1 MIKYIFFILFV
12 GLPGF
17 CGAQKKPAAVVKP
30 ATAVKPAAPA
40 VKPATTAVKAP
51 DTVKPAPV
59 VAKPAIAL
67 GGQPNGQAVE
77 RAGRGFDYWVL
88 LPVLLV
94 IAGGVVVWRRMD
106 AMKEELRSRKRELR
120 SFTEN
125 YGKGGGS
132 GAGTRVMLDRRELEK
147 ALGDSKLLMELT
159 TAVSKL
165 QQQVAQL
172 EGRKVR
178 AAEPVRGKP
187 VMTAVPATVAGAP
200 AAAPAAVPA
209 DVFYMAGPV
218 NNYFPNSAKSLT
230 KDNTVYRFKLSANQQ
245 EAEYELHTQ
254 GAPIMEIVQLAESYI
269 KAACDEEN
277 LPGNPVKNIITKRV
291 GQAILEGDKWVIKR
305 KALIRYE

>member
-1 MIKYIFFILFV
+1 MSRKFLIVMFLV
-12 GLPGF
+12 LPGF
-17 CGAQKKPAAVVKP
+17 CWAQKKPAVVVKSV
-30 ATAVKPAAPA
+30 AKAA
-40 VKPATTAVKAP
+40 

-59 VAKPAIAL
+59 AAPVVAKPVVAL
-67 GGQPNGQAVE
+67 GGQPNGQVAE
-77 RAGRGFDYWVL
+77 RGGRGFDLWVL
-88 LPVLLV
+88 LPVVLV
-94 IAGGVVVWRRMD
+94 IGFGVVVWRRMD
-106 AMKEELRSRKRELR
+106 AMKDELRSRKRELR

-125 YGKGGGS
+125 YGKAGG
-132 GAGTRVMLDRRELEK
+132 AALRPAVVDRREVEK
-147 ALGDSKLLMELT
+147 ILVDSKVLMELKQ
-159 TAVSKL
+159 AVGKL
-165 QQQVAQL
+165 QQQVAQM
-172 EGRKVR
+172 EQRKGKVV
-178 AAEPVRGKP
+178 EPVKVKP
-187 VMTAVPATVAGAP
+187 VV
-200 AAAPAAVPA
+200 AAATLGVAAS

-277 LPGNPVKNIITKRV
+277 LPGNPVKNILTKRS

>member
-1 MIKYIFFILFV
+1 MGRNFLIVVLLA
-12 GLPGF
+12 LPGL
-17 CGAQKKPAAVVKP
+17 CGAQRGGPG
-30 ATAVKPAAPA
+30 
-40 VKPATTAVKAP
+40 KAGARK
-51 DTVKPAPV
+51 DTVKQVVTDTAKKVPV

-67 GGQPNGQAVE
+67 GGQPNGQGVE
-77 RAGRGFDYWVL
+77 RGGRGFDYWVL
-88 LPVLLV
+88 LPILMV

-106 AMKEELRSRKRELR
+106 RMKEELRSRRRELK

-125 YGKGGGS
+125 YAKGGGS
-132 GAGTRVMLDRRELEK
+132 GAGARVMLDRRELEK

-159 TAVSKL
+159 AAVSKL

-172 EGRKVR
+172 EGRKPR

-187 VMTAVPATVAGAP
+187 MMTAVPATVAGAP
-200 AAAPAAVPA
+200 AAAPAPA

-277 LPGNPVKNIITKRV
+277 LPGNPVKNILTKRA

>member
-1 MIKYIFFILFV
+1 VI
-12 GLPGF
+12 GF
-17 CGAQKKPAAVVKP
+17 
-30 ATAVKPAAPA
+30 
-40 VKPATTAVKAP
+40 
-51 DTVKPAPV
+51 
-59 VAKPAIAL
+59 
-67 GGQPNGQAVE
+67 
-77 RAGRGFDYWVL
+77 
-88 LPVLLV
+88 
-94 IAGGVVVWRRMD
+94 GVVVWRKMD
-106 AMKEELRSRKRELR
+106 AMKEELRSRRRELR

-125 YGKGGGS
+125 YGKTGGAALRP
-132 GAGTRVMLDRRELEK
+132 AGVDRREVEK
-147 ALGDSKLLMELT
+147 ILVDSKALMELKQ
-159 TAVSKL
+159 AVGRL

-172 EGRKVR
+172 EGRNKNPTKPVK
-178 AAEPVRGKP
+178 AVEPVKGKP
-187 VMTAVPATVAGAP
+187 VM
-200 AAAPAAVPA
+200 AAAISASAAPSASGAA

-277 LPGNPVKNIITKRV
+277 LPGNPVKNILTKRL

>member
-1 MIKYIFFILFV
+1 MMSRIFLMVAFLA
-12 GLPGF
+12 LTGF
-17 CGAQKKPAAVVKP
+17 CWAQKKPAAVVKP
-30 ATAVKPAAPA
+30 V
-40 VKPATTAVKAP
+40 VKAA

-59 VAKPAIAL
+59 VAKPVVAL
-67 GGQPNGQAVE
+67 GGQPNGQVVE

-88 LPVLLV
+88 LPVVLV
-94 IAGGVVVWRRMD
+94 IGFGVVVWRRMD
-106 AMKEELRSRKRELR
+106 GMKEELRSRKRELR

-125 YGKGGGS
+125 YGKVSSVKGVG
-132 GAGTRVMLDRRELEK
+132 VDKREVEK
-147 ALGDSKLLMELT
+147 MVADSKVLMELRA
-159 TAVSKL
+159 AVGKL

-172 EGRKVR
+172 EGRKVKVV
-178 AAEPVRGKP
+178 EPVKAKP
-187 VMTAVPATVAGAP
+187 VV
-200 AAAPAAVPA
+200 AAATLGVSAAA

-230 KDNTVYRFKLSANQQ
+230 KDNTVYRFKLNANQQ
-245 EAEYELHTQ
+245 EAEYEIHTQ

-277 LPGNPVKNIITKRV
+277 LPGNPVKNILTKRS

>member
-1 MIKYIFFILFV
+1 
-12 GLPGF
+12 
-17 CGAQKKPAAVVKP
+17 
-30 ATAVKPAAPA
+30 
-40 VKPATTAVKAP
+40 
-51 DTVKPAPV
+51 
-59 VAKPAIAL
+59 
-67 GGQPNGQAVE
+67 
-77 RAGRGFDYWVL
+77 
-88 LPVLLV
+88 
-94 IAGGVVVWRRMD
+94 
-106 AMKEELRSRKRELR
+106 MKEELRSRRRELR

-125 YGKGGGS
+125 YGKAGGAALRPPG
-132 GAGTRVMLDRRELEK
+132 VDRREVEK
-147 ALGDSKLLMELT
+147 ILVDSKVLMELKQ
-159 TAVSKL
+159 AVGRL

-172 EGRKVR
+172 EGRKVKVV
-178 AAEPVRGKP
+178 EPVRGKP
-187 VMTAVPATVAGAP
+187 VMAAALSAASGASAVPVAS
-200 AAAPAAVPA
+200 

-277 LPGNPVKNIITKRV
+277 LPGNPVKNILTKRS

>member
-1 MIKYIFFILFV
+1 MVRYVFFIFFMSLV
-12 GLPGF
+12 GF
-17 CGAQKKPAAVVKP
+17 CEAQKKPATVVVKP
-30 ATAVKPAAPA
+30 AA
-40 VKPATTAVKAP
+40 
-51 DTVKPAPV
+51 DTVKKAAPV
-59 VAKPAIAL
+59 VAKPVIAL
-67 GGQPNGQAVE
+67 GGQPNGQVVE
-77 RAGRGFDYWVL
+77 RRGFDFWVL
-88 LPVLLV
+88 LPMVLV
-94 IAGGVVVWRRMD
+94 IGFGVVVWRRLNS
-106 AMKEELRSRKRELR
+106 MKEELKSRKRELR

-125 YGKGGGS
+125 YGKGGG
-132 GAGTRVMLDRRELEK
+132 GPAFRPAGVDRREVEK
-147 ALGDSKLLMELT
+147 ILVDSKVLTELK
-159 TAVSKL
+159 TAIGRL

-172 EGRKVR
+172 EGRKVK
-178 AAEPVRGKP
+178 AVEPVKGKP
-187 VMTAVPATVAGAP
+187 VMAAAISAASSAPATP
-200 AAAPAAVPA
+200 AAA

-277 LPGNPVKNIITKRV
+277 LPGNPVKSILTKRS

>member
-1 MIKYIFFILFV
+1 MMSRIFLIVAFLA
-12 GLPGF
+12 LAGF
-17 CGAQKKPAAVVKP
+17 CWAQKKPA
-30 ATAVKPAAPA
+30 
-40 VKPATTAVKAP
+40 
-51 DTVKPAPV
+51 DTVK
-59 VAKPAIAL
+59 KPAVAL
-67 GGQPNGQAVE
+67 GGQPNGQVVE

-88 LPVLLV
+88 LPVVLV
-94 IAGGVVVWRRMD
+94 IGFGVVVWRRMD
-106 AMKEELRSRKRELR
+106 AMKAELRSRRRELR

-125 YGKGGGS
+125 YGKAGGAALRP
-132 GAGTRVMLDRRELEK
+132 AGVDRREVEK
-147 ALGDSKLLMELT
+147 ILADSKVLMELKQ
-159 TAVSKL
+159 AVGRL

-172 EGRKVR
+172 EGRKGKVV
-178 AAEPVRGKP
+178 EPVKGKP
-187 VMTAVPATVAGAP
+187 VM
-200 AAAPAAVPA
+200 AAAISASAASSASGAA

-277 LPGNPVKNIITKRV
+277 LPGNPVKNILTKRL

>member
-1 MIKYIFFILFV
+1 MSRNFLIVL
-12 GLPGF
+12 LLAAPGF
-17 CGAQKKPAAVVKP
+17 CWAQKKPAVVVKP
-30 ATAVKPAAPA
+30 AAAVKPAS
-40 VKPATTAVKAP
+40 VVKAA

-59 VAKPAIAL
+59 VAKPAVAP
-67 GGQPNGQAVE
+67 GGQPNGQVVE

-88 LPVLLV
+88 LPIVLV
-94 IAGGVVVWRRMD
+94 VGGGVVVWRRMD
-106 AMKEELRSRKRELR
+106 AMKEDLRSRKRELR

-125 YGKGGGS
+125 YAKGGGAALRP
-132 GAGTRVMLDRRELEK
+132 AGVDRREVEK
-147 ALGDSKLLMELT
+147 ILVDSKVLMELRQ
-159 TAVSKL
+159 AVGRL
-165 QQQVAQL
+165 QQQVAQM
-172 EGRKVR
+172 EGRKVK
-178 AAEPVRGKP
+178 AVEPVKAKP
-187 VMTAVPATVAGAP
+187 VVAAATLGVAGSAGSGAP
-200 AAAPAAVPA
+200 AS

-254 GAPIMEIVQLAESYI
+254 GAPVMEIVQLAESYI

-277 LPGNPVKNIITKRV
+277 LPGNPVKNILTKRS

>member
-1 MIKYIFFILFV
+1 L
-12 GLPGF
+12 
-17 CGAQKKPAAVVKP
+17 
-30 ATAVKPAAPA
+30 
-40 VKPATTAVKAP
+40 
-51 DTVKPAPV
+51 APV
-59 VAKPAIAL
+59 VAKPVVAL

-77 RAGRGFDYWVL
+77 RADRGFDYWVL
-88 LPVLLV
+88 LPVVLV
-94 IAGGVVVWRRMD
+94 IGFGVVVWRRMD
-106 AMKEELRSRKRELR
+106 AMSVELRSRKRELR

-125 YGKGGGS
+125 YGKAGGAALRP
-132 GAGTRVMLDRRELEK
+132 AGVDRREVEK
-147 ALGDSKLLMELT
+147 VLVDSKVLMELKK
-159 TAVSKL
+159 AVGKL

-172 EGRKVR
+172 E
-178 AAEPVRGKP
+178 
-187 VMTAVPATVAGAP
+187 
-200 AAAPAAVPA
+200 AAATWGGAS

-277 LPGNPVKNIITKRV
+277 LPGNPVKNILTKRS

>member
-1 MIKYIFFILFV
+1 MSRIFLIVVL
-12 GLPGF
+12 LALAGF
-17 CGAQKKPAAVVKP
+17 CGAQTKPGVAV
-30 ATAVKPAAPA
+30 
-40 VKPATTAVKAP
+40 
-51 DTVKPAPV
+51 
-59 VAKPAIAL
+59 

-88 LPVLLV
+88 LPVVLV
-94 IAGGVVVWRRMD
+94 IGFGVVVWRRMD
-106 AMKEELRSRKRELR
+106 AMKEELRSRRRELR

-125 YGKGGGS
+125 YGKT
-132 GAGTRVMLDRRELEK
+132 GAAALRPAGVDRREVEK
-147 ALGDSKLLMELT
+147 ILVDSKVLMELKQ
-159 TAVSKL
+159 AVGKL

-172 EGRKVR
+172 EGRKGKVV
-178 AAEPVRGKP
+178 EPIRGKP
-187 VMTAVPATVAGAP
+187 VMTV
-200 AAAPAAVPA
+200 AAAPAAVVPS

-277 LPGNPVKNIITKRV
+277 LPGNPVKNILTKRL

>member
-1 MIKYIFFILFV
+1 MMGRSFLIVVFLA
-12 GLPGF
+12 LPGF
-17 CGAQKKPAAVVKP
+17 CGAQKKPAVVVK
-30 ATAVKPAAPA
+30 V
-40 VKPATTAVKAP
+40 P
-51 DTVKPAPV
+51 DTVKKTAPVKLAPV
-59 VAKPAIAL
+59 VAKPVVAL

-77 RAGRGFDYWVL
+77 RADRGFDYWVL
-88 LPVLLV
+88 LPVVLV
-94 IAGGVVVWRRMD
+94 IGFGVVVWRRMD
-106 AMKEELRSRKRELR
+106 AMSVELRSRKRELR

-125 YGKGGGS
+125 YGKAGGAALRP
-132 GAGTRVMLDRRELEK
+132 AGVDRREVEK
-147 ALGDSKLLMELT
+147 VLVDSKVLMELKQ
-159 TAVSKL
+159 AVGKL

-172 EGRKVR
+172 EGRKGNLV
-178 AAEPVRGKP
+178 EPVKAKP
-187 VMTAVPATVAGAP
+187 VV
-200 AAAPAAVPA
+200 AAATLGVAS

-277 LPGNPVKNIITKRV
+277 LPGNPVKNILTKRS